1 MGGEGRASGAS
12 GAAREALFTAP
23 PGPRRRISAA
33 AGGRRHV
40 LEGAPRRSA
49 RLNGDPSPAHLG
61 AYDCG

>member
-1 MGGEGRASGAS
+1 MGGEGQASGAP
-12 GAAREALFTAP
+12 GAAPEVLFTAP
-23 PGPRRRISAA
+23 WGPGRHIPAA